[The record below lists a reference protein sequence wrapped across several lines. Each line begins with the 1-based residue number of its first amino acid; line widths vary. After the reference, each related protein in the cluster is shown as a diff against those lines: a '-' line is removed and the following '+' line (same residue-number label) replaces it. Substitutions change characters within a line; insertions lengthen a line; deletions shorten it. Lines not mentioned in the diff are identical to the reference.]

1 MHAVKV
7 DLGRSLRVSLEPAD
21 LEAETEVLQLVA
33 GSNVSHVAVAQS
45 MWNDMYG
52 NVEDPELLG
61 FGRRA
66 AGKPGVP
73 AEIWQAFKAE
83 WRELACTD
91 SEKYKS
97 LRAQVKS
104 LRGNPATVVVSS
116 IAAGLASALGIAA
129 GILVPFVAILL
140 HGVLTLG
147 NNVICRTWSR
157 ISYVHCC
164 WPTRARLA
172 DPRALNSCTP
182 GSARLTLMPISTRP
196 SSPEGARWS

>member
-1 MHAVKV
+1 MTGL
-7 DLGRSLRVSLEPAD
+7 DLSLEPSD

-52 NVEDPELLG
+52 SVQDPELLG

-66 AGKPGVP
+66 AGEAGVP

-97 LRAQVKS
+97 LRVQVKS

-129 GILVPFVAILL
+129 GILVPFVAIFL

-147 NNVICRTWSR
+147 NNVICRT
-157 ISYVHCC
+157 
-164 WPTRARLA
+164 
-172 DPRALNSCTP
+172 
-182 GSARLTLMPISTRP
+182 LTSSEP
-196 SSPEGARWS
+196 SSSL

>member
-1 MHAVKV
+1 MTGL
-7 DLGRSLRVSLEPAD
+7 DVSLEPED

-33 GSNVSHVAVAQS
+33 GSGVSHVALAQS
-45 MWNDMYG
+45 MWNDMYS
-52 NVEDPELLG
+52 NVDDPELLG

-97 LRAQVKS
+97 LRAQVRS

-147 NNVICRTWSR
+147 NNVICRT
-157 ISYVHCC
+157 
-164 WPTRARLA
+164 LA
-172 DPRALNSCTP
+172 SSEPV
-182 GSARLTLMPISTRP
+182 GSP
-196 SSPEGARWS
+196 